1 MDCIEKSYLFR
12 AQSALSVLTETA
24 TPTQTKAAAFKEL
37 ARTMIQHPQFETALN
52 VLRNSPDEHIVK
64 AVAQTLDADTL
75 WSGPLAQEL
84 ARGYVETIGQFSL
97 FDMIGKYARRLTPL
111 MRQCVIASDSVGN
124 MALEGA
130 PKPVIDLSLTL
141 GDTDPLK
148 ACAIVVLSVELARA
162 TGPEGAALFERELS
176 KAVTRA
182 MNAAMLALFNDS
194 GTSAVA
200 AGADAL
206 ASLRAGLAAAGPSE
220 GYVCAV
226 NTADANFLVTCQENR
241 GATPRG
247 GEFAPNVHLVTV
259 DDLVGMIIFPA
270 SRFSIFDG
278 GMRIASTGQGDV
290 DMRDTPESPAVLTS
304 LFQTNS
310 TGILVERYYNVVGD
324 TSGVVSV
331 EGA

>member
-1 MDCIEKSYLFR
+1 MDVIER
-12 AQSALSVLTETA
+12 AYAHRAAAALTMLTEA
-24 TPTQTKAAAFKEL
+24 KSPSETKAAAFKEL
-37 ARTMIQHPQFETALN
+37 ARTMIQHPQFGTALN
-52 VLRNSPDEHIVK
+52 VLKNSPNELVSK

-84 ARGYVETIGQFSL
+84 ARNYIESIGQFNL
-97 FDMIGKYARRLTPL
+97 FDLIGRYARRLTPL
-111 MRQCVIASDSVGN
+111 MRTCMIATAAVGD
-124 MALEGA
+124 MVTEGS
-130 PKPVIDLSLTL
+130 PKPVKDLSLSL
-141 GDTDPLK
+141 GDVEPLK
-148 ACAIVVLSVELARA
+148 ACAIVVLSAELARA
-162 TGPEGAALFERELS
+162 TGPEGAALFERELA

-182 MNAAMLALFNDS
+182 MNTAMLALFNDS

-206 ASLRAGLAAAGPSE
+206 ASLRAGLVAAGPSE
-220 GYVCAV
+220 GYVVAV

-259 DDLVGMIIFPA
+259 DDLVGMRVFPA
-270 SRFSIFDG
+270 SRFNIFDG